1 MPKDPIKAMK
11 KAARDLE
18 LEMGV
23 RFTYNHPHKSKKV
36 YNRKNK
42 SWKKDS
48 GSCYFLFLKNLIF
61 TIKPLKIAY
70 LFTSPACE
78 SGAVFFSVWDYQ
90 RTLIYVELTNNN
102 NIFP

>member
-36 YNRKNK
+36 YNRKDK

-61 TIKPLKIAY
+61 AIKPLERIACLY
-70 LFTSPACE
+70 TSLTCE
-78 SGAVFFSVWDYQ
+78 SGAVFFFRLELPKKPYIC
-90 RTLIYVELTNNN
+90 RKLTNN
-102 NIFP
+102 

>member
-1 MPKDPIKAMK
+1 MGKKKKNYNMPKDPIKAMK

-36 YNRKNK
+36 YNRKDK

-48 GSCYFLFLKNLIF
+48 GSCYFLFPKKSYIYNKTFKNC
-61 TIKPLKIAY
+61 
-70 LFTSPACE
+70 LFI
-78 SGAVFFSVWDYQ
+78 YQ
-90 RTLIYVELTNNN
+90 SCL
-102 NIFP
+102 

>member
-1 MPKDPIKAMK
+1 MKKKKKYNPPRDPIKAMK

-36 YNRKNK
+36 YNRKDK

-48 GSCYFLFLKNLIF
+48 GSCYFFLLGRNLIHEIL
-61 TIKPLKIAY
+61 TI
-70 LFTSPACE
+70 
-78 SGAVFFSVWDYQ
+78 
-90 RTLIYVELTNNN
+90 
-102 NIFP
+102 

>member
-48 GSCYFLFLKNLIF
+48 GSCYFLFPKKPYICNKTFRKNCMFIHQSRL
-61 TIKPLKIAY
+61 
-70 LFTSPACE
+70 
-78 SGAVFFSVWDYQ
+78 
-90 RTLIYVELTNNN
+90 
-102 NIFP
+102 